1 MIALKVLLVSGS
13 LWRRGIL
20 CKVQRVRQDDH
31 EQQEEQE
38 EEDVGT
44 GPETRLAQ
52 LHCCHHPA
60 TFGHMWTISCHL
72 GSIQTTPDHIETP
85 HIHQMFRMEQKPL
98 SRENLQDQSK
108 QMELLY
114 RFGEKNSVD
123 WYLHLVP
130 NFLSGSPIP
139 AHKLLR
145 MEASIRVTT
154 FLPKMVLVLGGDWET
169 SQKRAFLSGKGCD
182 G

>member
-38 EEDVGT
+38 EEDVGA

-72 GSIQTTPDHIETP
+72 GSIQTTPDHIETA
-85 HIHQMFRMEQKPL
+85 HIHQMFRTEQKPL

-108 QMELLY
+108 QMELLD
-114 RFGEKNSVD
+114 RFGEKNNYVQCG
-123 WYLHLVP
+123 LVSA
-130 NFLSGSPIP
+130 SGAKFSFWLTHPG
-139 AHKLLR
+139 
-145 MEASIRVTT
+145 T
-154 FLPKMVLVLGGDWET
+154 
-169 SQKRAFLSGKGCD
+169 
-182 G
+182 